1 MLQAILPVGGLLHA
15 SRVGRLAD
23 MPSSHTT
30 RALGLAG
37 SLGGVATAAGSG
49 ALIIGLGEHWYDDL
63 DTPSWSIPTAA
74 FAPTWSVVAASQ
86 AVGAWLL
93 WRAEDNRD
101 ALDVPALSSYAVQLW
116 LSLAWML
123 LFFGLRKPALAL
135 IEIAVLWLA
144 TGLTLAEFGRRHPG
158 AALLVLPSLAAVSYV
173 AALNY
178 AIWRRN
184 R

>member
-1 MLQAILPVGGLLHA
+1 
-15 SRVGRLAD
+15 
-23 MPSSHTT
+23 MPSSSTT
-30 RALGLAG
+30 RAIGLAG
-37 SLGGVATAAGSG
+37 SLGGVTTAASSG
-49 ALIIGLGEHWYDDL
+49 ALIISHGDEWYRTL
-63 DTPSWSIPTAA
+63 DRPRWAMPTIAM
-74 FAPTWSVVAASQ
+74 APTWSVVAASQ

-123 LFFGLRKPALAL
+123 LFFGLRKPAVAMV
-135 IEIAVLWLA
+135 EIGVLWLA
-144 TGLTLAEFGRRHPG
+144 TALTLAEFGRRHPLS
-158 AALLVLPSLAAVSYV
+158 ALLVVPSMAAVSYL
-173 AALNY
+173 AILNA

>member
-1 MLQAILPVGGLLHA
+1 
-15 SRVGRLAD
+15 
-23 MPSSHTT
+23 MPSSQAT

-49 ALIIGLGEHWYDDL
+49 ALIIGLGDDWYRDL
-63 DTPSWSIPTAA
+63 DTPRWALPSVG
-74 FAPTWSVVAASQ
+74 FAPTWSLVAASQ

-123 LFFGLRKPALAL
+123 LFFGLRKPALAMV
-135 IEIAVLWLA
+135 EIAVLWLA
-144 TGLTLAEFGRRHPG
+144 TAITIAEFGRHHRL
-158 AALLVLPSLAAVSYV
+158 AALLVLPSLIAVSYL
-173 AALNY
+173 ALLNA

>member
-1 MLQAILPVGGLLHA
+1 
-15 SRVGRLAD
+15 
-23 MPSSHTT
+23 MPSSQAA

-37 SLGGVATAAGSG
+37 SIGGIATAAGSG
-49 ALIIGLGEHWYDDL
+49 ALIIELGDGWYRDL
-63 DTPSWSIPTAA
+63 DRPRWAAPSLA
-74 FAPTWSVVAASQ
+74 FAPAWSIVAATQ

-123 LFFGLRKPALAL
+123 LFFGLRRPGLAM
-135 IEIAVLWLA
+135 IEIGVLWLA
-144 TGLTLAEFGRRHPG
+144 MAVTIAEFARRHRL
-158 AALLVLPSLAAVSYV
+158 AAVLAVPALAAVSYV
-173 AALNY
+173 AILNY
-178 AIWRRN
+178 AIWQRR